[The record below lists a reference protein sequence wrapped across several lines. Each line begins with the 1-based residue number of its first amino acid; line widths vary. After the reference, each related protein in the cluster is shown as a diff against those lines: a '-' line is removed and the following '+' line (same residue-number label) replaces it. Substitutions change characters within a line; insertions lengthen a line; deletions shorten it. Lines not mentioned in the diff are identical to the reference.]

1 MSTRNVAGG
10 LLIAAVVLVLAPI
23 PVAAHAL
30 GGVFTLP
37 VPLGLYLVAAGATV
51 AVSFAV
57 AVLVVASGRTGAVL
71 PDPTAE
77 PGSGE
82 QVPGSSCR

>member
-1 MSTRNVAGG
+1 MSTSRAAAG
-10 LLIAAVVLVLAPI
+10 LLIAAALLALAPI

-57 AVLVVASGRTGAVL
+57 AVLVVRPAGPVASYPTRPLGA
-71 PDPTAE
+71 A
-77 PGSGE
+77 
-82 QVPGSSCR
+82 